1 MPLYMDVH
9 KLDGATAEDV
19 VVAHLKD
26 LEVQDKYGVKY
37 VTYWFNEAAG
47 KVFCLSEAP
56 NLYAAVA
63 VHREAHGLIPDEI
76 IEVEPGS
83 VERFMGKVSETSA
96 AKEPAKPA
104 TESAF
109 RAVMFTDMVG
119 STALTQRLGDD
130 GMLELLRIHDT
141 IVRDALKA
149 HNGHEVKH
157 TGDGIMAC
165 FEFVSRV
172 VKCSVVIQ
180 TALDLHNK
188 ENAYAQLRV
197 RIGLSAGE
205 PVEEH
210 RDLYGATIQMA
221 ARICALAE
229 PCGILVSNVI
239 RELSIGK
246 MVEFTDQGEA
256 ELRGF
261 KEPVRLHEVKWQE

>member
-37 VTYWFNEAAG
+37 VTYWFNESTG
-47 KVFCLSEAP
+47 KVFCLSDAP

-76 IEVEPGS
+76 IEVEPGA
-83 VERFMGKVSETSA
+83 VERFMGKVSETSV
-96 AKEPAKPA
+96 AKEPANPT

-109 RAVMFTDMVG
+109 RTVMFTDMEG

-130 GMLELLRIHDT
+130 GMMERLHIHDT
-141 IVRDALKA
+141 TVRDALKA
-149 HNGHEVKH
+149 YNGREVKH

-165 FEFVSRV
+165 FDSVSRAIG
-172 VKCSVVIQ
+172 CSVAIQ
-180 TALDLHNK
+180 TALDSHNK
-188 ENAYAQLRV
+188 ENADAQLRV

-205 PVEEH
+205 PVGEH
-210 RDLYGATIQMA
+210 RDLFGATVQMA
-221 ARICALAE
+221 ARICGLAE
-229 PCGILVSNVI
+229 PCGIQVSNVI

-246 MVEFTDQGEA
+246 KVEFTDRGEA

-261 KEPVRLHEVKWQE
+261 KEPVRLHEVKWRE